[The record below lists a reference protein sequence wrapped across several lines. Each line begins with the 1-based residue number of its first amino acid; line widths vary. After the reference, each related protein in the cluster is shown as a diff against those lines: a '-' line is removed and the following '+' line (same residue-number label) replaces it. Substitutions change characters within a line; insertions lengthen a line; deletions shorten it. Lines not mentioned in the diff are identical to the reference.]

1 MHLDFQKTGLD
12 INDYFKLIVIWN
24 QLEAAQKVMK
34 ETNTNDLRYDR
45 LLDLALKENKF
56 DFTEIFLSC
65 DINLKSFLTYKRLL
79 DLYNNSLWIVS
90 VRKKTV
96 SAT

>member
-65 DINLKSFLTYKRLL
+65 DINLKSFLTYERLL
-79 DLYNNSLWIVS
+79 GLYNNQ
-90 VRKKTV
+90 TV
-96 SAT
+96 SLF